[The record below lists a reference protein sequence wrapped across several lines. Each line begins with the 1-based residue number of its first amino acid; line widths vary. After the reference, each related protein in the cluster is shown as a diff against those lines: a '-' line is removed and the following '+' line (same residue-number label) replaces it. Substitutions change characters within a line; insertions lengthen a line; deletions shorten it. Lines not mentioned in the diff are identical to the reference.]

1 MNILKTLCCGWVI
14 GACCADARAA
24 APDVKSIFPLG
35 GAIGTTFDVAL
46 TGNLPQ
52 PGTQVWA
59 DRLGLS
65 FEVVENGKSLKV
77 SVAKD
82 AAPGLHWL
90 RFHNAE
96 GASGLVPF
104 VVGTLPEVT
113 EVEPNNTLAKAQTI
127 AASSV
132 INGKLGESG
141 DVDAFSMPL
150 KAGQQLVAAIDSNW
164 RLASPVDIVVQVLG
178 PDGFVFEQNDDDHGN
193 DPFVAFTVPRD
204 GNWTVR
210 IFGFPTTPDSSFRFI
225 GGANMAYRLTL
236 TTGPFANHAMPS
248 VVPAEGGKVAL
259 SGWNLPTDMQ
269 PVSVGLHGVP
279 WLGNEAIGNTVR
291 VDSFKGVI
299 AVEQAEQA
307 AVLQELTPGSVI
319 CGVISKPREE
329 DLFRFKG
336 TKGQKLEFDVDSRS
350 LGYPLDPAIRIYN
363 AEKKVVVESDDA
375 PGKEADPLLKF
386 SVPADGEYSI
396 GIRDIFGQ
404 GSPRHA
410 YRLACRVTTP
420 SCNLSTKAD
429 ALVVEIDKPLE
440 IPVTLT
446 RTDGFAEEVSV
457 SIEGLPKSVMAEPV
471 VSAAKGETAAAVK
484 LVLKNDGA
492 EAWSG
497 PVRILGNHPKSE
509 GQPLIASFANATYKT
524 ETRQI
529 WLTVLKKPE
538 PKPEAKPAEEKKP
551 EEKK

>member
-1 MNILKTLCCGWVI
+1 MNLLKLLCCGWAVS
-14 GACCADARAA
+14 ACLAQVMAA

-35 GAIGTTFDVAL
+35 GATGATVDVAL

-52 PGTQVWA
+52 PGTQVWV
-59 DRLGLS
+59 DRPGLT
-65 FEVVENGKSLKV
+65 FDVVENGKSLKV
-77 SVAKD
+77 TVAKD

-90 RFHNAE
+90 RFHNAD

-127 AASSV
+127 AGSSV

-150 KAGQQLVAAIDSNW
+150 KAGQQLVAAVDSNW
-164 RLASPVDIVVQVLG
+164 RLASPVDIVMQVLG

-193 DPFVAFTVPRD
+193 DPFVAMTVPRD

-210 IFGFPTTPDSSFRFI
+210 IFGFPATPDSSFRFI

-236 TTGPFANHAMPS
+236 TTGPFANHATPS

-259 SGWNLPTDMQ
+259 SGWNLPSDLPPLT
-269 PVSVGLHGVP
+269 VGAHGVP
-279 WLGNEAIGNTVR
+279 WLGSDAIGNAVR
-291 VDSFKGVI
+291 VDTFKGAI
-299 AVEQAEQA
+299 AVEQADQPA
-307 AVLQELTPGSVI
+307 GSQELAVGSVI

-336 TKGQKLEFDVDSRS
+336 TKGQKLEFDVDSRA
-350 LGYPLDPAIRIYN
+350 LGHPLDPAIRIYN

-375 PGKEADPLLKF
+375 PGKDADPLLKF

-410 YRLACRVTTP
+410 YRIACRTTVP
-420 SCNLSTKAD
+420 NCSLAVKAE
-429 ALVVEIDKPLE
+429 AFVVEIEKPLE
-440 IPVTLT
+440 LPVTVT

-457 SIEGLPKSVMAEPV
+457 SIEGLPKSVTAEPV

-484 LVLKNDGA
+484 LMLKNDGT

-497 PVRILGNHPKSE
+497 PVRIVGNHAKSE
-509 GQPLIASFANATYKT
+509 GQPLNASFANATYKT

-529 WLTVLKKPE
+529 WLTILKKPE
-538 PKPEAKPAEEKKP
+538 PKPDAKPADEKKP